1 LPALGAVAS
10 CWAECY
16 WLRNWTATEN
26 YYWKQQGLLPV
37 APFPYKPFK
46 DRRIDLSLLPYPHE
60 FTQEDLPDY
69 LDVLMGFFLF
79 ARNLSP
85 TMRFGCRRRA
95 K

>member
-1 LPALGAVAS
+1 M
-10 CWAECY
+10 Y

-26 YYWKQQGLLPV
+26 YHWKQQGLAPI

-60 FTQEDLPDY
+60 FTQDDLPDY

-79 ARNLSP
+79 ARDLLRRGACSHPTTRLSLVCGS
-85 TMRFGCRRRA
+85 FVEN
-95 K
+95 